1 MCIRDSTNASALANK
16 RITTTARAIDSFGE
30 TFQDSVLYYVCTNDH
45 HLDTIN
51 LQKVSLV
58 HNDTAPFISTTGVAS
73 GTGDM
78 TTFTTDTSNNVVRLK
93 AASTNAVG
101 GNVSYY
107 KIGLGDNSTAATS
120 GNIIVTQ
127 NTDVDSASEAITSFA
142 HADFRGAKLF
152 ISVNNDSKT
161 EVTNMEGLVVHDGTN
176 AFITTYNVVNSGD
189 NTLATFTAAISGDNV
204 VISGAGLEPNLR
216 ITVHAIM
223 LKDTM
228 TANAGTYANSEA
240 IAPVTISSSATSF
253 DTFAQKTTN
262 GAVYFLVSK
271 NAAEGHYAINEILV
285 AFGSDNITHANVGF
299 ISTKGTNQIA
309 VTSEIKDDTEFTG
322 DIKIASTSGA
332 STTVS
337 AYMIKLH
344 AS

>member
-1 MCIRDSTNASALANK
+1 
-16 RITTTARAIDSFGE
+16 
-30 TFQDSVLYYVCTNDH
+30 
-45 HLDTIN
+45 
-51 LQKVSLV
+51 
-58 HNDTAPFISTTGVAS
+58 
-73 GTGDM
+73 M
-78 TTFTTDTSNNVVRLK
+78 TTFTTDSSNNVVRLK

-107 KIGLGDNSTAATS
+107 KFGLGDNSTAATS

-127 NTDVDSASEAITSFA
+127 NTDVDSASEAVTSFA

-152 ISVNNDSKT
+152 ISINNDSKT
-161 EVTNMEGLVVHDGTN
+161 EVTNMEGLVVHDGSD
-176 AFITTYNVVNSGD
+176 AFITTYNVVNTGN
-189 NTLATFTAAISGDNV
+189 NTLATFTATISGDNV
-204 VISGAGLEPNLR
+204 VISAAGLEPNLR

-228 TANAGTYANSEA
+228 VANSGTYSNSEA

-271 NAAEGHYAINEILV
+271 NASEGHFAINEIII
-285 AFGSDNITHANVGF
+285 AFGSDNITHANAGF
-299 ISTKGTNQIA
+299 VSTKATNQIA
-309 VTSEIKDDTEFTG
+309 VTTEIKDDTELTG
-322 DIKIASTSGA
+322 DVKISSTSGA

-337 AYMIKLH
+337 AYKIKLH